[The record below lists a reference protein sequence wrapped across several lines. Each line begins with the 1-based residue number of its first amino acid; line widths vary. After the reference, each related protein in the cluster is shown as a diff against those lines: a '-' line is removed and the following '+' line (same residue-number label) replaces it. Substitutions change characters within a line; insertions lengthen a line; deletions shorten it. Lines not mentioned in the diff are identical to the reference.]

1 MTNPQ
6 SHLAYHRE
14 RHADVVRAARHSR
27 LAESVAESRTDE
39 RRGFLARLRERR
51 LREAPTAA

>member
-1 MTNPQ
+1 MSLPQ

-14 RHADVVRAARHSR
+14 RHADIVRAARHSR
-27 LAESVAESRTDE
+27 VAESVGESRREE

-51 LREAPTAA
+51 LLELPAR

>member
-1 MTNPQ
+1 MSLTQ

-14 RHADVVRAARHSR
+14 RHAEVVRAARHSR
-27 LAESVAESRTDE
+27 VAESVGESRRDE

-51 LREAPTAA
+51 LLELPAR

>member
-27 LAESVAESRTDE
+27 LAESVAESRRDE
-39 RRGFLARLRERR
+39 RSGFLVRLRVRR
-51 LREAPTAA
+51 LREAPAS